1 MEAFPLHQIAV
12 DKLLVYINRSLTFIH
27 STVLICMI
35 VYRVS
40 SFLFNKDSQ
49 AIPLIPWLL
58 IFSSE
63 LLLGFIWLMKS
74 AYNWRPVSRS
84 VFLERLPP
92 DDDLPPIDVFICT
105 ADPVR
110 EPPLKVMNTVLS
122 SMALDYPPGKLS
134 VYLSDD
140 AGSSLTL
147 YAIHEAW
154 DFGRLWVPFCRK
166 YAIKNGCPEAYFST
180 TIDDHGNKI
189 GFQEEGKNIEVEYEK
204 FKERLRIA
212 GESIGAKSSQ
222 DHPAMIEIIGSK
234 DPVIEDSDDAKMP
247 RVVYVSR
254 EKRPSHP
261 HNFKAGSL
269 NVLLRVSGIISNSPY
284 ILVLDCDMYCN
295 DSTSARQAMC
305 FHLDQKMCSS
315 LAFVQFPQKFGN
327 ISKNDIY
334 DAALRYIFVVMWPGM
349 DGLRGP
355 ILSGTCFYIKREAL
369 YGRSREKDLDLVQLK
384 QSFGPSN
391 EFLRSLKTKR
401 TSHSDNKVVDDQDSG
416 TALLQET
423 RFVGS
428 PTYEAN
434 TAWGFLYDSVV
445 EDYFTGFILHCRG
458 WSSVFC
464 NPQRPAF
471 LGSSPTN
478 LSDTLIQGTRWNTGL
493 LEVFLSRFCP
503 IIYGLG
509 RVPLLDCMCYA
520 YFSAQ
525 PLYCFPVWCLA
536 IVPQLC
542 LLNGIPVYPRV
553 SSPWFIPYSVA
564 FLSTLGIHLWDV
576 LRTGG
581 TTRIWWNEWRVWMIK
596 SVTAY
601 FYGSLDA
608 LLKLFGVK
616 EASFVP
622 TNKVADGEQVKRYQL
637 GIYDFQAST
646 MLLAPLVTLVILNM
660 VSFIWGIGKST
671 LAGGWG
677 ELFGQIFLS
686 FFILNVN
693 YPIIEGMMLRKDKGR
708 IPPSATLFSLACSFL
723 ILLFGYTAF
732 FYRS

>member
-1 MEAFPLHQIAV
+1 MDCVPLHQTTLHKWTA
-12 DKLLVYINRSLTFIH
+12 YINRLHTFIH
-27 STVLICMI
+27 SIAITCMI
-35 VYRVS
+35 FHRFS
-40 SFLFNKDSQ
+40 SFLFTKDSLQ
-49 AIPLIPWLL
+49 IPLIPWLL
-58 IFSSE
+58 ISSSE
-63 LLLGFIWLMKS
+63 LLLCFIWLMKS
-74 AYNWRPVSRS
+74 AYNWRPISRS
-84 VFLERLPP
+84 VFLEKLPP
-92 DDDLPPIDVFICT
+92 DEELPSVDVFVCT

-122 SMALDYPPGKLS
+122 AMALDYPPEKLS

-140 AGSSLTL
+140 GGSSLTL
-147 YAIHEAW
+147 NGTHEAW
-154 DFGRLWVPFCRK
+154 EFGKLWVPFCRK
-166 YAIKNGCPEAYFST
+166 YGIKKSCPEAYFSVL
-180 TIDDHGNKI
+180 DNNHDGSK
-189 GFQEEGKNIEVEYEK
+189 GFREERENVEREYEK
-204 FKERLRIA
+204 FKEKLRIA
-212 GESIGAKSSQ
+212 GENGGVNSSQ
-222 DHPAMIEIIGSK
+222 DHPTMIEIIGSK
-234 DPVIEDSDDAKMP
+234 DSGNSDPGKSEIP

-261 HNFKAGSL
+261 HNFKAGAL

-305 FHLDQKMCSS
+305 FHLDQRISSS
-315 LAFVQFPQKFGN
+315 LAFVQFPQKFCN

-349 DGLRGP
+349 DGLKGP
-355 ILSGTCFYIKREAL
+355 ILSGTCFYIKRESL
-369 YGRSREKDLDLVQLK
+369 YGSSTDKDMDLIELK

-391 EFLRSLKTKR
+391 EFIKSLKRSSYYNNDGFVT
-401 TSHSDNKVVDDQDSG
+401 T
-416 TALLQET
+416 LFQET

-428 PTYEAN
+428 STYEKN
-434 TAWGFLYDSVV
+434 TNWGNKIGFLYDSVV

-464 NPQRPAF
+464 NPQKPAF
-471 LGSSPTN
+471 LGNATTN
-478 LSDTLIQGTRWNTGL
+478 LSDALIQGTRWNSGL

-509 RVPLLDCMCYA
+509 RMPLLDCMCYA

-525 PLYCFPVWCLA
+525 PLYFFPVWCLA

-542 LLNGIPVYPRV
+542 LLNNIHIYPKV
-553 SSPWFIPYSVA
+553 SSSWFIVYSFV
-564 FLSTLGIHLWDV
+564 FLSTLAIHLWDV

-581 TTRIWWNEWRVWMIK
+581 TIRIWWNEWRVWMIK

-608 LLKLFGVK
+608 IMKFFGVK

-622 TNKVADGEQVKRYQL
+622 TNKVADGEQFKRYQM
-637 GIYDFQAST
+637 GIYDFQASK

-660 VSFIWGIGKST
+660 VSFFGGIGKRI
-671 LAGGWG
+671 LAGGW
-677 ELFGQIFLS
+677 EEMFGQIFLS
-686 FFILNVN
+686 FFILIVN
-693 YPIIEGMMLRKDKGR
+693 YPIIEGMILRRDKGC
-708 IPPSATLFSLACSFL
+708 IPTSATLVSIAFSFVILFL
-723 ILLFGYTAF
+723 GSIAF
-732 FYRS
+732 IYMT